1 MNFYIFNFF
10 NQFRYFYTAPKNN
23 CLKFLKISTT
33 VIIDLS
39 FDEKLFDD
47 HDISQFWERMEAWE
61 IFGSFQS
68 EKYVRRRD
76 KLYFNSEIFSI
87 DARYLFLN

>member
-10 NQFRYFYTAPKNN
+10 NQSRYFYTAPKNN

-39 FDEKLFDD
+39 FDEKPFM
-47 HDISQFWERMEAWE
+47 IT
-61 IFGSFQS
+61 IF
-68 EKYVRRRD
+68 
-76 KLYFNSEIFSI
+76 LNSENGWKLEKFFDLFNLKNMC
-87 DARYLFLN
+87 DAETNYTSTQRYFP